1 MAVHF
6 LEGFM
11 KNVEIL
17 RIEWKRKLD
26 EKEEMLIE
34 KDRQIEEYLNKQNT

>member
-1 MAVHF
+1 MAVQMI
-6 LEGFM
+6 EGFM